1 MNRYYSN
8 NRNEQ
13 ILIRPSKIFGHD
25 KFKFYNYKPPDCQH
39 CNIAEMKIIF
49 IDYIYSRFFIFDP
62 KECGEARQ
70 YVVRK
75 ASNKVTNSKR
85 VVDIS
90 LL

>member
-1 MNRYYSN
+1 MH
-8 NRNEQ
+8 E
-13 ILIRPSKIFGHD
+13 
-25 KFKFYNYKPPDCQH
+25 
-39 CNIAEMKIIF
+39 
-49 IDYIYSRFFIFDP
+49 

-75 ASNKVTNSKR
+75 ASNKITNSKR